1 VAQFGL
7 GAFLVEKGVISGEQ
21 LEQALQAQVVYGG
34 RLGTNMVELGLFE
47 LDQLAEYLAALS
59 ELPIAPT
66 EWVETPDPKAIDLLP
81 SDMAERHGVLPL
93 HVEGTTL
100 HVAML
105 DPGDARVLGAL
116 TRATGRS
123 IRPYLLP
130 ELRLLYALERHL
142 GIARPVRF
150 VNVAKKLERI
160 RREAAAVQDDRPEEV
175 RLREALG
182 IGPLGQGEDLID
194 ESSFAAL
201 HQRLASAREFAA
213 GGPAEGTEAVASDA
227 EAHAE
232 LALDD
237 LVRTE
242 GRVQRTEVPVA
253 ELPNDALALE
263 ALLDAATDRESAGR
277 AAIALSRLHVATAAL
292 LVVHRGM
299 VMGLFGDGGGLA
311 SRIEAVLVPIDADSV
326 LARAAHGEPYRG
338 APPKGALDARVLR
351 ALGRADAREIAVLPI
366 LLRDRVVNL
375 LYVDAGEK
383 AIAETA
389 LGALQ
394 ALTLCVERTYERLIL
409 SRKKD
414 QRA

>member
-21 LEQALQAQVVYGG
+21 LEQALQGQVVYGG
-34 RLGTNMVELGLFE
+34 RLGTNLVELGLLE
-47 LDQLAEYLAALS
+47 LDQLAEHLAALS
-59 ELPIAPT
+59 DLPIAPA
-66 EWVETPDPKAIDLLP
+66 EWVETPDPKAILLLP
-81 SDMAERHGVLPL
+81 RDMAERHAVLPL
-93 HVEGTTL
+93 YVEGTTL

-105 DPGDARVLGAL
+105 NPDNARQLGAL

-150 VNVAKKLERI
+150 VNVAKKLERV
-160 RREAAAVQDDRPEEV
+160 RREAAAVPDDRPEEV

-213 GGPAEGTEAVASDA
+213 GGPAESVEAAVSDA
-227 EAHAE
+227 ETDAE
-232 LALDD
+232 LLLDD
-237 LVRTE
+237 EVLEE
-242 GRVQRTEVPVA
+242 GRVQRTEAPA
-253 ELPNDALALE
+253 LALPNDALALE
-263 ALLDAATDRESAGR
+263 ALLDAATDRESTGR

-299 VMGLFGDGGGLA
+299 VIGLFGDGGNLA
-311 SRIEAVLVPIDADSV
+311 SCIEAVLVPIDADSV

-338 APPKGALDARVLR
+338 APPKGALDVRLLR

-366 LLRDRVVNL
+366 SLRGRVVNV
-375 LYVDAGEK
+375 LYVDAGDK

-389 LGALQ
+389 FGALH
-394 ALTLCVERTYERLIL
+394 ALTLCVARAYERLIL
-409 SRKKD
+409 SRKQD
-414 QRA
+414 QGV

>member
-21 LEQALQAQVVYGG
+21 LEQALQGQVVYGG
-34 RLGTNMVELGLFE
+34 RLGTNLVELGLLE
-47 LDQLAEYLAALS
+47 LDQLAEHLAALS
-59 ELPIAPT
+59 DLPIAPA
-66 EWVETPDPKAIDLLP
+66 EWVETPDPKAILLLP
-81 SDMAERHGVLPL
+81 RDMAERHAVLPL
-93 HVEGTTL
+93 YVEGTTL

-105 DPGDARVLGAL
+105 NPDNARQLGAL

-150 VNVAKKLERI
+150 VNVAKKLERV
-160 RREAAAVQDDRPEEV
+160 RREAAAVPDDRPEEV

-213 GGPAEGTEAVASDA
+213 GGPAEGVEAAVSDA
-227 EAHAE
+227 ETDAE
-232 LALDD
+232 LLLDD
-237 LVRTE
+237 EVLEE
-242 GRVQRTEVPVA
+242 GRVQRTEAPA
-253 ELPNDALALE
+253 LALPNDALALE
-263 ALLDAATDRESAGR
+263 ALLDAATDRESTGR

-299 VMGLFGDGGGLA
+299 VIGLFGDGGNLA
-311 SRIEAVLVPIDADSV
+311 SCIEAVLVPIDADSV

-338 APPKGALDARVLR
+338 APPKGALDVRLLR

-366 LLRDRVVNL
+366 SLRGRVVNV
-375 LYVDAGEK
+375 LYVDAGDK

-389 LGALQ
+389 FGALH
-394 ALTLCVERTYERLIL
+394 ALTLCVARAYERLIL
-409 SRKKD
+409 SRKQD
-414 QRA
+414 QGV